1 MLLPR
6 LHRLPANLFICLVAP
21 LLFGA
26 SALGQLRAEEPISAV
41 APLVAPT
48 SEEVAALLTR
58 AAMGHP
64 RLFADNTT
72 FARIQAQAT
81 TDPRL
86 ATLIAALLVQAEAA
100 VKARPVERIL
110 EGRRL
115 LGVSRSALGRLTA
128 LGAAWRLTGDPR
140 FAQRGEKELL
150 AICAFKDWNPAHFLD
165 VGEMTLA
172 VAIGYDWLFDALPE
186 TTRTTVRQAL
196 VTHGIAPSFPSNKK
210 QQGWVNGSNNWTQV
224 CHAGLI
230 AGALVMHEQQPD
242 LAVQVVQRAVAN
254 LPRVM
259 VASFTPDGAYP
270 EGPGYWEYGTTFNLV
285 AIDAL
290 RTVLGQDFGLT
301 RVPGFLATTDYIVHV
316 HAPSGQR
323 FNYADCGAATLA
335 CVPAQIWFARERQT
349 AWELPPGA
357 ASPRD
362 KSLVGDRLLA
372 LALTWA
378 DRQTDRP
385 PVVRPLDYYG
395 DGPKPVA
402 MFRSAWGDPQALY
415 LGVCGGTP
423 SSNHGHMDVGA
434 FVFDSGGVRWSVDP
448 GMENYNKLETA
459 GVDLWNGKQSSQR
472 WSIFRLNNHGHST
485 LVLGGQLQQVKG
497 MARISEFRNDARE
510 PGCTVDLTTIYA
522 GQARQV
528 ERRFDLPERQRLVV
542 SDRITELAQAG
553 TVRWQLVTRA
563 QVVIAEDGRRARL
576 TQDGRT
582 LDLAVESPADA
593 RLVVAEAVGSQPYDT
608 ANPGMRVL
616 AAEVDGKAGA
626 TIEYRVSL
634 TP

>member
-6 LHRLPANLFICLVAP
+6 LSRSLAIRLICLLLP
-21 LLFGA
+21 LSLGV
-26 SALGQLRAEEPISAV
+26 SGGGQLRAEVPAPAT

-48 SEEVAALLTR
+48 SAEVAALLTQ
-58 AAMGHP
+58 APTGHP
-64 RLFADNTT
+64 RLFADKGT
-72 FARIQAQAT
+72 FTRIQAQAT

-86 ATLIAALLVQAEAA
+86 ATLIAAVLAQAEAA
-100 VKARPVERIL
+100 VRARPVERIL
-110 EGRRL
+110 EGKRL
-115 LGVSRSALGRLTA
+115 LGVSRTALGRLTA
-128 LGAAWRLTGDPR
+128 LGAAWRLTGDVR
-140 FAQRGEKELL
+140 FARRGEQELL
-150 AICAFKDWNPAHFLD
+150 TVCAFSDWHPPHFLD

-196 VTHGIAPSFPSNKK
+196 VTHGIAPSFPPNKP
-210 QQGWVNGSNNWTQV
+210 QWWVNGSNNWTQV

-230 AGALVMHEQQPD
+230 AGALVMHEQERD

-259 VASFTPDGAYP
+259 AASFAPDGAYP

-301 RVPGFLATTDYIVHV
+301 RVPGFLATADYIA
-316 HAPSGQR
+316 HAHGANGQR
-323 FNYADCGAATLA
+323 FSYADCGAGTLA
-335 CVPAQIWFARERQT
+335 CVPAQVWYARERQA
-349 AWELPPGA
+349 AWELPLGA
-357 ASPRD
+357 GSAKD
-362 KSLVGDRLLA
+362 KSLSGDRLLA

-385 PVVRPLDYYG
+385 TVGRPLDYYG

-423 SSNHGHMDVGA
+423 SSSHGHMDVGA
-434 FVFDSGGVRWSVDP
+434 FVFDAGGVRWSVDL

-459 GVDLWNGKQSSQR
+459 GVDLWNAKQSSQR

-497 MARISEFRNDARE
+497 MARISEFRNDARA
-510 PGCTVDLTTIYA
+510 PGCTVDLTTVYA
-522 GQARQV
+522 GQARRV

-593 RLVVAEAVGSQPYDT
+593 RLVVAEAVGGQPYDT
-608 ANPGMRVL
+608 ANPGVRVL